1 MRLTH
6 RCIFTF
12 CISCI
17 DLAFRDLAEIFSPS
31 SFFVDSLGFFY
42 VGNFIGCKQSATL
55 PGLSPFLFPL
65 LRGSGDIPDI
75 PATVN
80 KSRRSHLFPALRG
93 TQSAGGRL
101 VAAGSQTEQGPPTPS
116 LPRVFRRDGRRV
128 LSTAASMSIVIL
140 WFSVTSLL
148 LWWITFDWFFS
159 MLIQACISHINP
171 TAHKTCRFMSF
182 KLHRMSFANISLRI
196 FIFLCLYSWKISVCS
211 FSLFFIVHS
220 L

>member
-55 PGLSPFLFPL
+55 PGLTPFLFPL
-65 LRGSGDIPDI
+65 LRGSGDIR
-75 PATVN
+75 ATVN

-148 LWWITFDWFFS
+148 LWWITFD
-159 MLIQACISHINP
+159 
-171 TAHKTCRFMSF
+171 
-182 KLHRMSFANISLRI
+182 
-196 FIFLCLYSWKISVCS
+196 
-211 FSLFFIVHS
+211 
-220 L
+220 